1 MNRARKVQ
9 VPWSEVDTLLL
20 DMDGTLLDL
29 AFDNY
34 FWLELVPER
43 FAEASGLDRHSAQ
56 REIEQRYGKVIGTL
70 PWYCLDHWTRE
81 LGLDIR
87 TLKRAH
93 RHLIRYL
100 PAAEAFLES
109 ARARGLRL
117 ILVTNAHRD
126 TLALKA
132 EVTGVDRWMD
142 AVVSSH
148 DYEKPKES
156 DAFWQELTRRHEV
169 NPDRS
174 LLLEDS
180 LSVLAAARAFGIR
193 HPIAIRR
200 PDSRRE
206 RREIPEFAAV
216 DGVADL
222 LAEWLADPV

>member
-1 MNRARKVQ
+1 MGGMESARKVQ
-9 VPWSEVDTLLL
+9 VPWAEVDTLLL

-43 FAEASGLDRHSAQ
+43 FAEASGLERDAAQ

-81 LGLDIR
+81 LGLDLR
-87 TLKRAH
+87 ALKRAH
-93 RHLIRYL
+93 SHLIRYL
-100 PAAEAFLES
+100 PAAEAFLAA

-126 TLALKA
+126 TLAIKA

-148 DYEKPKES
+148 DYAVPKETQT
-156 DAFWQELTRRHEV
+156 FWHELARRHGV
-169 NPDRS
+169 DAQRS
-174 LLLEDS
+174 VLLEDS
-180 LSVLAAARAFGIR
+180 LGVLAAARAFGIR

-206 RREIPEFAAV
+206 PREIGEFPGV
-216 DGVADL
+216 EGVADL
-222 LAEWLADPV
+222 L